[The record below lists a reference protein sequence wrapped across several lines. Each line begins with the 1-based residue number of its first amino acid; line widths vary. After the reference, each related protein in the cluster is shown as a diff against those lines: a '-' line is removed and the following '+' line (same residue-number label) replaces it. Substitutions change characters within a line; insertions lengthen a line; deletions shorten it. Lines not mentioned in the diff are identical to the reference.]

1 MNARGL
7 GCTGLEYLDSIDL
20 KIHKKPTTG
29 MMQFWGI
36 GNVNSDVNSGSVAQ
50 HIRSANREAIITC
63 RGNLLQHVAVAHGLS
78 FSFDSRKNIM
88 LMCSTC

>member
-1 MNARGL
+1 MHYSNSNMNARGL

-36 GNVNSDVNSGSVAQ
+36 GNVNSGSAAQ

-63 RGNLLQHVAVAHGLS
+63 RGNLLQHVAVQW
-78 FSFDSRKNIM
+78 
-88 LMCSTC
+88 STTQLTPPLN